1 MRHSA
6 WVRRLSVMQ
15 RKAHVDSDSIPI
27 YLIPGMTSDYPVY
40 SRILPLLPSAVVID
54 FIQPNPRETLV
65 SYASRMASQLPSN
78 SFIGG
83 VSFGGIVAL
92 EVARI
97 LRPRGCILISSI
109 RHPSELPPWFRIGRL
124 LGGRCCSFFLG
135 MIGSAAAMLPKSVCT
150 STTIRATKLA
160 GLDGR
165 WYRWATSAVVDW
177 KPELA
182 FDGCPVL
189 QIHGTADTTFP
200 IRYTHP
206 DIIVPDGRH
215 ALPISHPA
223 ETVKA
228 IRAFIKA
235 SYLAV

>member
-1 MRHSA
+1 MS
-6 WVRRLSVMQ
+6 
-15 RKAHVDSDSIPI
+15 SDSIPI

-40 SRILPLLPSAVVID
+40 SRILPMLPHAFAID

-65 SYASRMASQLPSN
+65 SYASRMASQLPCH

-92 EVARI
+92 EVARF
-97 LRPRGCILISSI
+97 LRPKGCIVISSI
-109 RHPSELPPWFRIGRL
+109 RHPSELPPWFRVGRL
-124 LGGRCCSFFLG
+124 FGGRCCSSFLS
-135 MIGSAAAMLPKSVCT
+135 MIGSAAAMLPKKFCT

-160 GLDGR
+160 GMDGR
-165 WYRWATSAVVDW
+165 WHRWATSAVIDW

-182 FDGCPVL
+182 FDGCPVH

-215 ALPISHPA
+215 ALPISHPT
-223 ETVKA
+223 ETANA
-228 IRAFIKA
+228 ILAFTNA
-235 SYLAV
+235 ACLAV

>member
-1 MRHSA
+1 M
-6 WVRRLSVMQ
+6 
-15 RKAHVDSDSIPI
+15 
-27 YLIPGMTSDYPVY
+27 
-40 SRILPLLPSAVVID
+40 LPYAFAID

-124 LGGRCCSFFLG
+124 LGGRCCVSFLA
-135 MIGSAAAMLPKSVCT
+135 MIGSAAAVLPKSVCT
-150 STTIRATKLA
+150 STTIRAKKLA
-160 GLDGR
+160 GTDGS
-165 WYRWATSAVVDW
+165 WHRWATSAVIDW

-189 QIHGTADTTFP
+189 QIHGTADSTFP

-206 DIIVPDGRH
+206 DIVVPNGHH
-215 ALPISHPA
+215 ALPISHPV
-223 ETVKA
+223 ETANA
-228 IRAFIKA
+228 IQAFTKTA
-235 SYLAV
+235 YLAV